1 MVVSRT
7 QPVVYTEENFRVEAA
22 DFLAIAGS
30 ASHLEV
36 ARERLFERVT
46 RYQFDTFRENIAL
59 PEGKIIRVRDC
70 AQALRNILKARS
82 DSLTGFS
89 IAKVFYDLARRVPRP
104 DLQPA
109 FYADLTHL
117 IMGLETRV
125 TGESPNY
132 LRVSPGLSGRRA
144 ALARSTQLDQMG
156 ARYER
161 HMERYAHGL
170 REDIEENRRVNRK
183 RILEGFNASLDDW
196 GDWQWHISHVIRDAD
211 TLRSLVEVSD
221 DEIKAIEASKKAR
234 LPFGI
239 TPYYL
244 SLMDREPSEDDRA
257 IRAQVIPSLNYVE
270 NMSNY
275 RGSNECDLD
284 FMREHETS
292 PVDLVTRRYPGIVIF
307 KPYNTCPQICVYC
320 QRNWEITDVLARNAL
335 ASPER
340 INEALAW
347 IRAHPTI
354 HEVLITGG
362 DPLTIQDEQ
371 LEEILSKVAEIP
383 SVERIRIGTRTPVT
397 LPMRITSKL
406 AKILGSVRVAGR
418 REIAVVTH
426 VEHPY
431 EISPEMVTAID
442 RLRREGV
449 PVYNQLVYTFYV
461 SRRFEAALL
470 RRLLRLVG
478 IDPYYTFNTKG
489 KQETLAYRVPI
500 ARLLQEQKEE
510 ARILPGLSRTDEAV
524 FNVPGL
530 GKNYLRAAQ
539 HHDLLTIKPN
549 GARIYEFHPWE
560 KNIVPQATYVGEDIP
575 ILNYLNRLDEIGED
589 LSDYQTIWYYF

>member
-1 MVVSRT
+1 MVITRT
-7 QPVVYTEENFRVEAA
+7 QPVVYTEENFRAEAA
-22 DFLAIAGS
+22 DFLAVAGS

-59 PEGKIIRVRDC
+59 SEGKIIRVRDC
-70 AQALRNILKARS
+70 AGALRNILKARS

-104 DLQPA
+104 DLQPG

-125 TGESPNY
+125 SGEEPNL

-144 ALARSTQLDQMG
+144 ALARSSQLDQLG

-161 HMERYAHGL
+161 CMERYPHGL
-170 REDIEENRRVNRK
+170 REDVKAKRLMNRN
-183 RILEGFNASLDDW
+183 RILERFNASLDDW
-196 GDWQWHISHVIRDAD
+196 NDWRWHLSHVIRDAE
-211 TLRSLVEVSD
+211 TLSSLIDLTD
-221 DEIKAIEASKKAR
+221 DEIKGIQGAKKAR

-239 TPYYL
+239 TPYYV
-244 SLMDREPSEDDRA
+244 SLMDTNPTGDDRTV
-257 IRAQVIPSLNYVE
+257 RAQVIPNVGYVE
-270 NMSNY
+270 NMADY
-275 RGSNECDLD
+275 RTSNECDLD

-292 PVDLVTRRYPGIVIF
+292 PVDLVTRRYPGIVIL
-307 KPYNTCPQICVYC
+307 KAYNTCPQICVYC
-320 QRNWEITDVLARNAL
+320 QRNWEITDVLANNAL
-335 ASPER
+335 ASTER

-347 IRAHPTI
+347 IAAHPTI
-354 HEVLITGG
+354 HEVLVTGG
-362 DPLTIQDEQ
+362 DPLTLRDDK
-371 LEEILSKVAEIP
+371 LKKILSKVAEIP
-383 SVERIRIGTRTPVT
+383 SIERIRIGSRTPAT
-397 LPMRITSKL
+397 LPMRITSDL
-406 AKILGSVRVAGR
+406 ARMLGSFRIPGR
-418 REIAVVTH
+418 REVAFVTH
-426 VEHPY
+426 IEHPY
-431 EISPEMVTAID
+431 EITPEMVTAVD
-442 RLRREGV
+442 RLKQQGI
-449 PVYNQLVYTFYV
+449 PVYNQLVFTFFV

-489 KQETLAYRVPI
+489 KNETLAYRVPI

-510 ARILPGLSRTDEAV
+510 ARMMPGLARSDEAV

-530 GKNYLRAAQ
+530 GKNYLRAGQ
-539 HHDLLTIKPN
+539 HHDLLSIKPN
-549 GARIYEFHPWE
+549 GARVYEFHPWE

-575 ILNYLNRLDEIGED
+575 ILDYLNRLEEIGED
-589 LSDYQTIWYYF
+589 PADYQTIWYYF